1 MTVIAVSAARAKGVR
16 VDESA
21 AREHI
26 KMMEGQWTTM
36 QELML
41 QRVDPGGRMDQPIY
55 SLLAMSAERYPANS
69 ITDSL
74 VSYIAGVQNR
84 DGAWHLQGISRT
96 PIEEG
101 TIARTALALHT
112 LQLYGIPA
120 RKAEFEKRI
129 ARGRDWILEA
139 KPMTNDD
146 LAMRLTALGWTGVG
160 REQMK
165 SAGQALLATQRSDG
179 GWAQNRNLSSDAFAT
194 GESLWALRETGVL
207 SAGDSLY
214 RRGVQYLLNTRWP
227 DGSWYVRSRA
237 VKFQPYFQ
245 SGFPF
250 DHDQWISATATGWA
264 VMGLAAG
271 L

>member
-1 MTVIAVSAARAKGVR
+1 L
-16 VDESA
+16 D
-21 AREHI
+21 
-26 KMMEGQWTTM
+26 
-36 QELML
+36 
-41 QRVDPGGRMDQPIY
+41 
-55 SLLAMSAERYPANS
+55 
-69 ITDSL
+69 
-74 VSYIAGVQNR
+74 
-84 DGAWHLQGISRT
+84 
-96 PIEEG
+96 
-101 TIARTALALHT
+101 
-112 LQLYGIPA
+112 
-120 RKAEFEKRI
+120 FEKRI